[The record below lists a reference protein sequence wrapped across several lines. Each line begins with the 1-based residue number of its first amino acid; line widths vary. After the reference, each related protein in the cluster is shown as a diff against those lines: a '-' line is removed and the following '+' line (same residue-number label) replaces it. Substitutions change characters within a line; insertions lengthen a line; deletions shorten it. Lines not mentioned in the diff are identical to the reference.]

1 MQYSETHMNYVTLH
15 SNLPQVV
22 SLEKFILK
30 ALGSLNPQGF
40 TSKKHQKV
48 AFWKGN
54 GFPYFREIK
63 VGEIV

>member
-40 TSKKHQKV
+40 TSKKTP
-48 AFWKGN
+48 KGSFLEGKWVPLFQGN
-54 GFPYFREIK
+54 QGR
-63 VGEIV
+63 